1 MTRMK
6 IAIFVEYFP
15 PKLGGDRRIFEIM
28 KRLSHKHEIHFIVF
42 PPFRMLLAKNQ
53 KDEEILRLHIRNKTA
68 IIKHEGIS
76 GHFTSLSS
84 KTARVWQ
91 KSLILAYVLTC
102 MSVFINSLRIMRK
115 INPDII
121 VLNYPSPYTG
131 LLGFLEGRLLRKTV
145 VLDFNDLIAQ
155 YSINL
160 LGLNEKGLMAKTF
173 IFVQSYIA
181 RNAQLV
187 VVPTSYIKNYA
198 KSLGIPEEK
207 LVEISNG
214 VDTQEFNPDRYDI
227 AKTKNMLGV
236 NAKNLCIYCGR
247 LDGWAGTE
255 IVTKLCEAAKTR
267 ETTAK
272 FALAGSGAMKVSS
285 EENVIFLG
293 EIGYEKVPA
302 LLAIADIILI
312 PFPKNEVSHAAS
324 PLKLFEGMAMQ
335 KPVIA
340 SKVSGV
346 EEVVTDGENGFLAD
360 SDSIEDWLEKIRAIL
375 KSEEKAKQ
383 VSENARR
390 TVLEKFDWKYL
401 ARKYEEVLNRKTL
414 SSNSRLGQLR
424 GSRVENR

>member
-6 IAIFVEYFP
+6 IAVFVEYFP
-15 PKLGGDRRIFEIM
+15 PKLGSDRRIFEIM
-28 KRLSHKHEIHFIVF
+28 KRLSRKHEIHFIVF

-53 KDEEILRLHIRNKTA
+53 KDQRILRLHIGNRTA
-68 IIKHEGIS
+68 IVKHEGIS
-76 GHFTSLSS
+76 GHFASLSS

-102 MSVFINSLRIMRK
+102 LSVFTNSLRTLRK
-115 INPDII
+115 INPDVI

-160 LGLNEKGLMAKTF
+160 LNLDEKGLMAKAF
-173 IFVQSYIA
+173 VFVQNYIA

-187 VVPTSYIKNYA
+187 VVPTSYIKSYA
-198 KSLGIPEEK
+198 KSLGIPENR

-214 VDTQEFNPDRYDI
+214 VDAQEFSPDRYDI
-227 AKTKNMLGV
+227 AKTKRMLGV
-236 NAKNLCIYCGR
+236 DAKHLCVYCGR

-255 IVTKLCEAAKTR
+255 IITKICEAAKTR
-267 ETTAK
+267 EATAK
-272 FALAGSGAMKVSS
+272 FVLAGSGAIKVVS

-293 EIGYEKVPA
+293 EIDYEKVPA
-302 LLAIADIILI
+302 LLAIADAVLI

-324 PLKLFEGMAMQ
+324 PLKLFEGMAMR

-340 SKVSGV
+340 SKVAGV
-346 EEVVTDGENGFLAD
+346 EEVVIDGENGFLAD
-360 SDSIEDWLEKIRAIL
+360 SDNIEDWLEKIRIIL
-375 KSEEKAKQ
+375 CSEEKAKH

-390 TVLEKFDWKYL
+390 TVLERFDWKHL
-401 ARKYEEVLNRKTL
+401 AKQYEEVLNRKIT
-414 SSNSRLGQLR
+414 QFKQ
-424 GSRVENR
+424 